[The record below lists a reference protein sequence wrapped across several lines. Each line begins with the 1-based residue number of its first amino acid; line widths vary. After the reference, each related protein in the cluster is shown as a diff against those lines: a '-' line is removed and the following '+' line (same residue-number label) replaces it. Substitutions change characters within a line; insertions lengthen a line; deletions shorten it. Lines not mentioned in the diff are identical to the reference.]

1 VNYNYLTIFSVVF
14 LLSLS
19 VVCASDINE
28 SSYEQSQLNTTD
40 TNNTDF
46 NGNKYSFNSNNNTN
60 NHENTEKIKEYRNK
74 NLKTD
79 DTSNLNLNV
88 SATDI
93 KYGDNVNLSG
103 IFTNNSIILTQ
114 KEITLV
120 VNDDEYTTTTD
131 DNGEYNF
138 IISNYNIG
146 LNDVLVFYNDET
158 DFIFNTTTFT
168 VRKLNTTTIIT
179 NASGMAHQ
187 NIIECAIITDE
198 KSYVVNE
205 GFVTFIIKNKVI
217 GTADVINGLA
227 TLNFVYNTTLND
239 SIKAVYSGS
248 EIYNPSNNSQILM
261 IYKEPTNIILSP
273 VFCNVQDTITFTALT
288 SSNIVS
294 YLSFSF

>member
-1 VNYNYLTIFSVVF
+1 MNYNYLTIFSVVF

-40 TNNTDF
+40 DNNIDF
-46 NGNKYSFNSNNNTN
+46 NGDKYSFNSDNNTN

-93 KYGDNVNLSG
+93 KYGDNVNISG
-103 IFTNNSIILTQ
+103 IFKNNSIILTQ

-146 LNDVLVFYNDET
+146 LNEVLVFYNDEN
-158 DFIFNTTTFT
+158 DFILPM
-168 VRKLNTTTIIT
+168 R
-179 NASGMAHQ
+179 
-187 NIIECAIITDE
+187 
-198 KSYVVNE
+198 
-205 GFVTFIIKNKVI
+205 
-217 GTADVINGLA
+217 
-227 TLNFVYNTTLND
+227 
-239 SIKAVYSGS
+239 
-248 EIYNPSNNSQILM
+248 
-261 IYKEPTNIILSP
+261 IIL
-273 VFCNVQDTITFTALT
+273 
-288 SSNIVS
+288 
-294 YLSFSF
+294 

>member
-1 VNYNYLTIFSVVF
+1 MNYNYLTIFSVVF

-40 TNNTDF
+40 DNNIDF
-46 NGNKYSFNSNNNTN
+46 NGDKYSFNSDNNTN

-146 LNDVLVFYNDET
+146 LNEVLVFYNDEN
-158 DFIFNTTTFT
+158 DFILPM
-168 VRKLNTTTIIT
+168 R
-179 NASGMAHQ
+179 
-187 NIIECAIITDE
+187 
-198 KSYVVNE
+198 
-205 GFVTFIIKNKVI
+205 
-217 GTADVINGLA
+217 
-227 TLNFVYNTTLND
+227 
-239 SIKAVYSGS
+239 
-248 EIYNPSNNSQILM
+248 
-261 IYKEPTNIILSP
+261 IIL
-273 VFCNVQDTITFTALT
+273 
-288 SSNIVS
+288 
-294 YLSFSF
+294 

>member
-1 VNYNYLTIFSVVF
+1 MNYNYLTIFSVVF

-40 TNNTDF
+40 DNNNDF
-46 NGNKYSFNSNNNTN
+46 NGDKYSFNSDNNTN

-93 KYGDNVNLSG
+93 KYGDNVNISG
-103 IFTNNSIILTQ
+103 IFKNNSIILTQ

-146 LNDVLVFYNDET
+146 LNEVLVFYNDEN
-158 DFIFNTTTFT
+158 DFILPM
-168 VRKLNTTTIIT
+168 R
-179 NASGMAHQ
+179 
-187 NIIECAIITDE
+187 
-198 KSYVVNE
+198 
-205 GFVTFIIKNKVI
+205 
-217 GTADVINGLA
+217 
-227 TLNFVYNTTLND
+227 
-239 SIKAVYSGS
+239 
-248 EIYNPSNNSQILM
+248 
-261 IYKEPTNIILSP
+261 IIL
-273 VFCNVQDTITFTALT
+273 
-288 SSNIVS
+288 
-294 YLSFSF
+294 